1 MMIINCTSAMPAKHI
16 RIWAKAVLGQDHLFL
31 QIVWPFL
38 AKTAIIVVLHWVL
51 ESGKAGGTPA

>member
-1 MMIINCTSAMPAKHI
+1 MYHAI
-16 RIWAKAVLGQDHLFL
+16 RFPQSYENDFVFTLGQAHLFL